1 MRSSKLHLVDLAGSE
16 RIHKTDPDSVIK
28 NEAKYINKSLS
39 FLEQVIVALHKR
51 AKGKKEAHVPY
62 RNSMMTQILKDSL
75 GGNCKTVMVATLALD
90 KSNEDETLSTA
101 RFAHRCQKLVND
113 ISINEQH
120 DLATVVKKLQE
131 QNIELSKRLF

>member
-1 MRSSKLHLVDLAGSE
+1 
-16 RIHKTDPDSVIK
+16 
-28 NEAKYINKSLS
+28 
-39 FLEQVIVALHKR
+39 
-51 AKGKKEAHVPY
+51 
-62 RNSMMTQILKDSL
+62 MTQILKDSL

-101 RFAHRCQKLVND
+101 RFAHRCQKLVNN

-131 QNIELSKRLF
+131 QNIELAKRLY